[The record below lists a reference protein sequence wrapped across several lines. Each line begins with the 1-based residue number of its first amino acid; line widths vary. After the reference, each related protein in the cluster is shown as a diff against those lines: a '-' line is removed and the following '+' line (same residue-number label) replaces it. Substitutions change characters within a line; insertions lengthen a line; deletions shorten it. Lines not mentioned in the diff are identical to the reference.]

1 MLLEELNT
9 LDSQLCHGKQRFQS
23 PQATSLLSPDRFPPQ
38 GVLTRGPHPSLRS
51 GFLGTFDFLYL
62 PIDPETNASRAWNSS
77 AAGAEAER
85 LWRSVAVESEEPRLL
100 FHQFHGSELCADPT
114 LLFFLGADE
123 SYTSELRPVSQII
136 ALKSLASPVLSVS
149 HFQASCKSAA
159 WISSRYH
166 RKSIIAWIYIFHPTI
181 P

>member
-1 MLLEELNT
+1 MESNVFNPLRQQVCCRQIG
-9 LDSQLCHGKQRFQS
+9 SHPKGS
-23 PQATSLLSPDRFPPQ
+23 SQ
-38 GVLTRGPHPSLRS
+38 GVLTRLWGLAFWEPLTSCTCRLILKPMRPGP
-51 GFLGTFDFLYL
+51 GTAVPQALKR
-62 PIDPETNASRAWNSS
+62 N
-77 AAGAEAER
+77 GC
-85 LWRSVAVESEEPRLL
+85 SVAVESEEPRLL

-114 LLFFLGADE
+114 LVFFLGADE